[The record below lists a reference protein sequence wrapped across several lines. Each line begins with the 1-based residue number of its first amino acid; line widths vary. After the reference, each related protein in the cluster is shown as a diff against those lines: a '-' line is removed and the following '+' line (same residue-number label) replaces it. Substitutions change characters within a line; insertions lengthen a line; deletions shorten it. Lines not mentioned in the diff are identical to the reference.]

1 MALYNNT
8 STANN
13 ANSAPIT
20 DSSSLLAGSIGAGVG
35 LLGTYGATNA
45 LTGAEQNAIGTQQGA
60 YGASQGIYGNQASLG
75 NAADTSLGAQLG
87 INGQAPNY
95 SAFNNSPGYQFAQAQ
110 GDQAIARGASA
121 NGSLYTPNTLAML
134 SQYNTGYASQ
144 NYNNYISQLMSSAGL
159 GNSANQGLNSANLQ
173 TSGNVSQLQ
182 QNQGNAAA
190 GGIAN
195 ASGIVSNLIGRSGSL
210 IGGSSDPNT
219 SGIASSD
226 SSYLSNN
233 ANYNIPPGL
242 LASQGDTSNLLNN
255 NSGGTTTYFGDD
267 SNP

>member
-8 STANN
+8 SAANN

-20 DSSSLLAGSIGAGVG
+20 DSSSLLAGGIGAGVG

-60 YGASQGIYGNQASLG
+60 YGASQGIYGNQAALG
-75 NAADTSLGAQLG
+75 NAADSSLGSQLG
-87 INGQAPNY
+87 LYGTPNY
-95 SAFNNSPGYQFAQAQ
+95 SAFNNSPGYQFAQSQ

-144 NYNNYISQLMSSAGL
+144 NYNNYVSQLMQSAGL

-182 QNQGNAAA
+182 QNQGNAQA

-219 SGIASSD
+219 SGIAASD
-226 SSYLSNN
+226 SSYLTNN
-233 ANYNIPPGL
+233 ANYDIPPGL
-242 LASQGDTSNLLNN
+242 LANQQDTSNLLNSN
-255 NSGGTTTYFGDD
+255 AGGTTTYYGDD